1 MTKEKSTVPRLR
13 FPGFTD
19 AWKQRKL
26 GEVADFSIKTNSL
39 SRDKLSSYF
48 YEVQNIHYG
57 DILTKYDAIL
67 DVCNKELPSIIGSTI
82 SDFVDALLI
91 EGDIVFAD
99 AAEDST
105 VGKAV
110 EVRNF
115 KGKNVVS
122 GLHTIVARPKV
133 SYAPYYLGYLINS
146 TAYHNQILPLMQG
159 TKVSSIS
166 KANLKSTT
174 VVFPTLPEQEAI
186 GSFFSDLDQ
195 LITLHQRKLDDVK
208 ELKKA
213 LLQKMFP
220 KGNGNDFPELRFPEF
235 TDAWKQRKLGEVA
248 TFAKGN
254 GYSKKDLVIEGS
266 PIILYGRLYTKY
278 ETVISEVD
286 TFVSVEDNNNSVV
299 YSEGGEVLVP
309 ASGESSLDIARASV
323 VAKKG
328 IILGG
333 DINIIRLHSEIFPV
347 FLALTIS
354 NGKQQKGLSKRAQ
367 GKSVVHLHNSDLKKV
382 DLDFPTLPE
391 QEVIGSFFS
400 DLDQLITLHQRQ
412 LDHLKL
418 LKKALLQQMFI

>member
-13 FPGFTD
+13 FPG
-19 AWKQRKL
+19 
-26 GEVADFSIKTNSL
+26 
-39 SRDKLSSYF
+39 
-48 YEVQNIHYG
+48 
-57 DILTKYDAIL
+57 
-67 DVCNKELPSIIGSTI
+67 
-82 SDFVDALLI
+82 
-91 EGDIVFAD
+91 
-99 AAEDST
+99 
-105 VGKAV
+105 
-110 EVRNF
+110 
-115 KGKNVVS
+115 
-122 GLHTIVARPKV
+122 
-133 SYAPYYLGYLINS
+133 
-146 TAYHNQILPLMQG
+146 
-159 TKVSSIS
+159 
-166 KANLKSTT
+166 
-174 VVFPTLPEQEAI
+174 
-186 GSFFSDLDQ
+186 
-195 LITLHQRKLDDVK
+195 
-208 ELKKA
+208 
-213 LLQKMFP
+213 
-220 KGNGNDFPELRFPEF
+220 F

-391 QEVIGSFFS
+391 QEAIGSFFS
-400 DLDQLITLHQRQ
+400 DLDQLITLHQRK
-412 LDHLKL
+412 LDDVKE
-418 LKKALLQQMFI
+418 LKKALLQKMFPKGNGNDFPELRFPEFTDAWKQRKLGEVLKERNESRSPSADVPLVSFTVENGVTPKTERYNREFLVRDEDKKYKFTQLDDIVYNPANLKFGAIARNKYGAAVFSPIYVTYGVLSEAHPLFVELIVTSTNFIQRALRYQEGTVYERMAVKSF

>member
-26 GEVADFSIKTNSL
+26 GEVAEKISQKNLDRQYVETFTNSAEFGII
-39 SRDKLSSYF
+39 SQRDFFEKNISSLD
-48 YEVQNIHYG
+48 NISGYYIVSP
-57 DILTKYDAIL
+57 D
-67 DVCNKELPSIIGSTI
+67 
-82 SDFVDALLI
+82 DFVYNPRISNLAPVGPIKRNKLGRVGVMSPLYTIFRFSDIHLDFVEKYFDTTIWHRYMELN
-91 EGDIVFAD
+91 GDSGARSDRFAIK
-99 AAEDST
+99 DS
-105 VGKAV
+105 V
-110 EVRNF
+110 F
-115 KGKNVVS
+115 KG
-122 GLHTIVARPKV
+122 
-133 SYAPYYLGYLINS
+133 
-146 TAYHNQILPLMQG
+146 LPIPL
-159 TKVSSIS
+159 
-166 KANLKSTT
+166 
-174 VVFPTLPEQEAI
+174 PTLPEQEAI

-208 ELKKA
+208 ELEKA

-391 QEVIGSFFS
+391 QEAIGSFFS

>member
-26 GEVADFSIKTNSL
+26 GEVAEKISQKNLDRQYVETFTNSAEFGII
-39 SRDKLSSYF
+39 SQRDFFEKNISSLD
-48 YEVQNIHYG
+48 NISGYYIVSP
-57 DILTKYDAIL
+57 D
-67 DVCNKELPSIIGSTI
+67 
-82 SDFVDALLI
+82 DFVYNPRISNLAPVGPIKRNKLGRVGVMSPLYTIFRFSDIHLDFVEKYFDTTIWHRYMELN
-91 EGDIVFAD
+91 GDSGARSDRFAIK
-99 AAEDST
+99 DS
-105 VGKAV
+105 V
-110 EVRNF
+110 F
-115 KGKNVVS
+115 KG
-122 GLHTIVARPKV
+122 
-133 SYAPYYLGYLINS
+133 
-146 TAYHNQILPLMQG
+146 LPIPL
-159 TKVSSIS
+159 
-166 KANLKSTT
+166 
-174 VVFPTLPEQEAI
+174 PTLPEQEAI

-254 GYSKKDLVIEGS
+254 GYSKKDLVIKGS

-286 TFVSVEDNNNSVV
+286 TFVSVEDNKNSVV

-382 DLDFPTLPE
+382 DLDFPTHPE
-391 QEVIGSFFS
+391 QEAIGSFFS

>member
-13 FPGFTD
+13 FPG
-19 AWKQRKL
+19 
-26 GEVADFSIKTNSL
+26 
-39 SRDKLSSYF
+39 
-48 YEVQNIHYG
+48 
-57 DILTKYDAIL
+57 
-67 DVCNKELPSIIGSTI
+67 
-82 SDFVDALLI
+82 
-91 EGDIVFAD
+91 
-99 AAEDST
+99 
-105 VGKAV
+105 
-110 EVRNF
+110 
-115 KGKNVVS
+115 
-122 GLHTIVARPKV
+122 
-133 SYAPYYLGYLINS
+133 
-146 TAYHNQILPLMQG
+146 
-159 TKVSSIS
+159 
-166 KANLKSTT
+166 
-174 VVFPTLPEQEAI
+174 
-186 GSFFSDLDQ
+186 
-195 LITLHQRKLDDVK
+195 
-208 ELKKA
+208 
-213 LLQKMFP
+213 
-220 KGNGNDFPELRFPEF
+220 F

-400 DLDQLITLHQRQ
+400 DLDQLITLHQRK
-412 LDHLKL
+412 LDDVKE
-418 LKKALLQQMFI
+418 LKKALLQKMFPKGNGNDFPELRFPEFTDAWKQRKLGEVLKERNESRSPSADVPLVSFTVENGVTPKTERYNREFLVRDEDKKYKFTQLDDIVYNPANLKFGAIARNKYGAAVFSPIYVTYGVLSEAHPLFVELIVTSTNFIQRALRYQEGTVYERMAVKSFD

>member
-26 GEVADFSIKTNSL
+26 GEVAEKISQKNLDRQYVETFTNSAEFGII
-39 SRDKLSSYF
+39 SQRDFFEKNISSLD
-48 YEVQNIHYG
+48 NISGYYIVSP
-57 DILTKYDAIL
+57 D
-67 DVCNKELPSIIGSTI
+67 
-82 SDFVDALLI
+82 DFVYNPRISNLAPVGPIKRNKLGRVGVMSPLYTIFRFSDIHLDFVEKYFDTTIWHRYMELN
-91 EGDIVFAD
+91 GDSGARSDRFAIK
-99 AAEDST
+99 DS
-105 VGKAV
+105 V
-110 EVRNF
+110 F
-115 KGKNVVS
+115 KG
-122 GLHTIVARPKV
+122 
-133 SYAPYYLGYLINS
+133 
-146 TAYHNQILPLMQG
+146 LPIPL
-159 TKVSSIS
+159 
-166 KANLKSTT
+166 
-174 VVFPTLPEQEAI
+174 PTLPEQEAI

>member
-13 FPGFTD
+13 FPG
-19 AWKQRKL
+19 
-26 GEVADFSIKTNSL
+26 
-39 SRDKLSSYF
+39 
-48 YEVQNIHYG
+48 
-57 DILTKYDAIL
+57 
-67 DVCNKELPSIIGSTI
+67 
-82 SDFVDALLI
+82 
-91 EGDIVFAD
+91 
-99 AAEDST
+99 
-105 VGKAV
+105 
-110 EVRNF
+110 
-115 KGKNVVS
+115 
-122 GLHTIVARPKV
+122 
-133 SYAPYYLGYLINS
+133 
-146 TAYHNQILPLMQG
+146 
-159 TKVSSIS
+159 
-166 KANLKSTT
+166 
-174 VVFPTLPEQEAI
+174 
-186 GSFFSDLDQ
+186 
-195 LITLHQRKLDDVK
+195 
-208 ELKKA
+208 
-213 LLQKMFP
+213 
-220 KGNGNDFPELRFPEF
+220 F

-400 DLDQLITLHQRQ
+400 DLDQLITLHQRKLDDVKELKKALLQKMFPKGNGNDFPELRFPEFTDAWKQRKLGEVLKERNESRSPSADVPLVSFTVENGVTPKTERYNREFLVRDEDKKYKFTQLDDIVYNPANLKFGAIARNKYGAAVFSPIYVTYGVLSEAHPLFVELIVTSTNFIQRALRYQEGTVYERMAVKSFDLLRSEIPLPTLPEQEAIGNFFSDLDQLITLHQRQ

>member
-26 GEVADFSIKTNSL
+26 GEVAEKISQKNLDRQYVETFTNSAEFGII
-39 SRDKLSSYF
+39 SQRDFFEKNISSLD
-48 YEVQNIHYG
+48 NISGYYIVSP
-57 DILTKYDAIL
+57 D
-67 DVCNKELPSIIGSTI
+67 
-82 SDFVDALLI
+82 DFVYNPRISNLAPVGPIKRNKLGRVGVMSPLYTIFRFSDIHLDFVEKYFDTTIWHRYMELN
-91 EGDIVFAD
+91 GDSGARSDRFAIK
-99 AAEDST
+99 DS
-105 VGKAV
+105 V
-110 EVRNF
+110 F
-115 KGKNVVS
+115 KG
-122 GLHTIVARPKV
+122 
-133 SYAPYYLGYLINS
+133 
-146 TAYHNQILPLMQG
+146 LPIPLP
-159 TKVSSIS
+159 
-166 KANLKSTT
+166 A
-174 VVFPTLPEQEAI
+174 LPEQEAI
-186 GSFFSDLDQ
+186 GNFFSDLDQ

-254 GYSKKDLVIEGS
+254 GYSKKDLVIKGS

-286 TFVSVEDNNNSVV
+286 TFVSVEDNKNSVV

-347 FLALTIS
+347 FLAFTIS

-391 QEVIGSFFS
+391 QEAIGNFFS

>member
-26 GEVADFSIKTNSL
+26 GEVA
-39 SRDKLSSYF
+39 
-48 YEVQNIHYG
+48 
-57 DILTKYDAIL
+57 
-67 DVCNKELPSIIGSTI
+67 
-82 SDFVDALLI
+82 
-91 EGDIVFAD
+91 
-99 AAEDST
+99 
-105 VGKAV
+105 
-110 EVRNF
+110 
-115 KGKNVVS
+115 
-122 GLHTIVARPKV
+122 
-133 SYAPYYLGYLINS
+133 
-146 TAYHNQILPLMQG
+146 
-159 TKVSSIS
+159 
-166 KANLKSTT
+166 
-174 VVFPTLPEQEAI
+174 
-186 GSFFSDLDQ
+186 
-195 LITLHQRKLDDVK
+195 
-208 ELKKA
+208 
-213 LLQKMFP
+213 
-220 KGNGNDFPELRFPEF
+220 
-235 TDAWKQRKLGEVA
+235 

-254 GYSKKDLVIEGS
+254 GYSKKDLVIKGS

-286 TFVSVEDNNNSVV
+286 TFVSVEDNKNSVV

-391 QEVIGSFFS
+391 QEAIGNFFSDLDQLITLHQRKLDDVKELKKALLQKMFPKGNGNDFPELRFPEFTDAWKQRKLGEVLKERNESRSPSADVPLVSFTVENGVTPKTERYNREFLVRDENKKYKFTQLDDIVYNPANLKFGAIARNKYGAAVFSPIYVTYGVLSEAHPLFVELIVTSTNFIQRALRYQEGTVYERMAVKSFDLLRSEIPLPTLPEQEVIGSFFS